1 MIMGEKNRYIYI
13 MISETTTRFGYL
25 LRCVGKV
32 RFNHASVALD
42 EELNEC
48 WSFARRQYHAPLI
61 FGLVKETMDRFT
73 LHRFSDVQVLI
84 FRIPVTEEQYQ
95 GVRQMI
101 AAIRQDDEYI
111 YNLFSVLTFPLFK
124 GFAIYKAYSCIEFTM
139 NVIRQLKFTLDMP
152 ACRYTPDDLIEFL
165 SEYRYF
171 EGNLL
176 DYKKSSERDD
186 AFFQP
191 ICFSQIL
198 QSGWN
203 LLRLMKRSVFG
214 SLGG

>member
-1 MIMGEKNRYIYI
+1 

-25 LRCVGKV
+25 LRRVGKV

-95 GVRQMI
+95 EVRQMI

-176 DYKKSSERDD
+176 DYKKPSERDE
-186 AFFQP
+186 AYFQP

>member
-1 MIMGEKNRYIYI
+1 MERKDRYIYI

-25 LRCVGKV
+25 LRRVGKV

-73 LHRFSDVQVLI
+73 LHRFSNVQVMI
-84 FRIPVTEEQYQ
+84 FRIPVTEVQYQ
-95 GVRQMI
+95 SVKRMI
-101 AAIRQDDEYI
+101 TMIQQDDEYI
-111 YNLFSVLTFPLFK
+111 YNLFSVLTFPLLR
-124 GFAIYKAYSCIEFTM
+124 GVAVYKAYSYIEFTT
-139 NVIRQLKFTLDMP
+139 NVLRRLDFSLNMP
-152 ACRYTPDDLIEFL
+152 TFRYTPDDLMELL
-165 SEYRYF
+165 SEYQFF

-176 DYKKSSERDD
+176 EYKKPSERDD

-203 LLRLMKRSVFG
+203 LLCLMKRSV
-214 SLGG
+214 LGNLSG